1 MKEKFGIRQFIIYVV
16 VILLTLSCLIPLMNV
31 ISLSFSSSQ
40 AVASNKVG
48 LWPEEF
54 TFAAYE
60 KIINDAQFW
69 RSFGISVFRVA
80 MALIINLFMIVTLA
94 YPLSK
99 SVKVFRSRKVF
110 MNIMVF
116 AMLFSGGMI
125 PSYLVVRYLGL
136 INSVWALILPGAVP
150 IGSVILVMNFFRS
163 VPKSLEESALLD
175 GANPWQILTRIYI
188 PISLPSLATVSL
200 FSIVGSWND
209 FFGGLIYITK
219 VENYPLMTYIQ
230 SLSVNIAET
239 LKKAGGM
246 STQQL
251 QALLSVSNRN
261 LNAAKIVVAIVPL
274 LVIYPFLQKYF
285 VQGIVVGAVKE

>member
-239 LKKAGGM
+239 FQKAGGM